1 MNVAP
6 YTILYPPGKGNL
18 VLGSMHFYPGEYVMG
33 MRRFGTY
40 RKFEGR
46 TGELNTGHGA
56 KTALDAQLLVGR

>member
-1 MNVAP
+1 
-6 YTILYPPGKGNL
+6 
-18 VLGSMHFYPGEYVMG
+18 MHFYPGEYVMG